1 MPRPTRGK
9 YNAPVMIV
17 CDAPTKAAMGERL
30 PMELRQM
37 QWVAPLFEREGISP
51 KSDVFMVGLC
61 PPVPQDAKNSASR
74 KWKHVEPFVE
84 GVNKLIEDGQPSL
97 IITLGELAS
106 RAVLGRAVKITKAR
120 GQVVVRDDAIPVFPM
135 LSPGFVDRIPDHRAT
150 FEADVHTVGMLS
162 RAGFDP
168 DQVQRT
174 ETNYEW
180 RTDISD
186 LLGENKP
193 ATIAVDTEGT
203 GLRWWDENV
212 ELISVQISTGPGH
225 AVVCPVD
232 AVYWKRWL
240 EDDLGK
246 CTKVKIRRL
255 VSQLKELLE
264 DPDVNKIGQNHKFD
278 HHHIRKLGIE
288 VQNWLHDTNIMGFA
302 VDENMLSLGLDE
314 LTRVYVPE
322 MSGYADCV
330 SLDAMV
336 LTDDMRKVRAE
347 DLQVGDNLCAFTAET
362 EGGKAQRRKMRRSTV
377 VKMQRLRRS
386 CLRVTTASGRST
398 VVSKGH
404 LFLCKRGLSD
414 KGGGWRWRQADSL
427 KVGSV
432 LKPFPWEDPVDDFDA
447 GYVSGVL
454 DGEGWL
460 QRGRS
465 RVGVSQR
472 DNVVLK
478 KFRCVVTSH
487 GIVPSHSTD
496 KRKKVPVVND
506 TFDGH
511 ACFKILQ
518 KFRPLR
524 LLEDA
529 RWEGCGLPT
538 NGNAYDP
545 VVSVEPLG
553 EQDVIGLETST
564 QTIIADGLL
573 SHNSFNRDYDKS
585 DMRSVPPDDFL
596 LYAGGDPDATF
607 RLARVL
613 QGRMRMDPPQQRV
626 YQRIQM
632 PATACF
638 MNVSEPYGLRV
649 DVDHLRDFGEE
660 VREWLI
666 DEYRELIR
674 MVPARVRRKHLNAG
688 KECSF
693 TRPEFVQDVLFG
705 VDGFGLESRVWTKG
719 TMDLQNVSERV
730 PSTSA
735 KDHMPY
741 FVNETRMVR
750 DDVTVGDF
758 VTRLIEYKKTVS
770 LENHFIGWEMD
781 PKKEEPTGLWKY
793 LSSAGF
799 IHPSFGVTVANT
811 GRTNSRDPNS
821 QNFPKR
827 GSRFAKM
834 FGRIFIPR
842 DGYVFVACDL
852 SQIELRVAAWMA
864 GERTMLQV
872 FLENGDIHSKTAAST
887 MGITLDEFSRLDE
900 DVRVL
905 KRFQAKAINFG
916 FIFGMWW
923 RGFMQYA
930 KVEFGVDLTEDEAK
944 SFRETFF
951 ETYDCI
957 EPWHNTMKNFA
968 HEHGYVA
975 ALHGAVRHLPMIKSR
990 DEAMMKQAERYAI
1003 NSPVQRFGSDLG
1015 LIAFIRFSQRADPEL
1030 MRVVNFIH
1038 DQTFLEA
1045 REDYAEEAASAL
1057 RWCMQNPPLEEWFGI
1072 TSPVPITSDVEM
1084 GHNAGAMEEVDIEA
1098 RRPEWW

>member
-1 MPRPTRGK
+1 MAGRPTRGRCD
-9 YNAPVMIV
+9 APVMIV
-17 CDAPTKAAMGERL
+17 CDAPTKAAMGEGL

-37 QWVAPLFEREGISP
+37 KWVAPLFEREGVSP

-61 PPVPQDAKNSASR
+61 PPVPEDAKNSASR

-84 GVNKLIEDGQPSL
+84 GLTNLIDDGRPSL
-97 IITLGELAS
+97 IVTLGELAS

-120 GQVVVRDDAIPVFPM
+120 GQVVVRDGSPPVFPM

-174 ETNYEW
+174 ETHYEW

-225 AVVCPVD
+225 AVVCLVD

-246 CTKVKIRRL
+246 CTKAKIRRL

-288 VQNWLHDTNIMGFA
+288 VQSWLHDTNIMGFA

-322 MSGYADCV
+322 MSGYAD
-330 SLDAMV
+330 D
-336 LTDDMRKVRAE
+336 
-347 DLQVGDNLCAFTAET
+347 
-362 EGGKAQRRKMRRSTV
+362 
-377 VKMQRLRRS
+377 
-386 CLRVTTASGRST
+386 
-398 VVSKGH
+398 
-404 LFLCKRGLSD
+404 
-414 KGGGWRWRQADSL
+414 
-427 KVGSV
+427 
-432 LKPFPWEDPVDDFDA
+432 
-447 GYVSGVL
+447 
-454 DGEGWL
+454 
-460 QRGRS
+460 
-465 RVGVSQR
+465 
-472 DNVVLK
+472 
-478 KFRCVVTSH
+478 
-487 GIVPSHSTD
+487 
-496 KRKKVPVVND
+496 
-506 TFDGH
+506 
-511 ACFKILQ
+511 
-518 KFRPLR
+518 
-524 LLEDA
+524 
-529 RWEGCGLPT
+529 
-538 NGNAYDP
+538 
-545 VVSVEPLG
+545 
-553 EQDVIGLETST
+553 
-564 QTIIADGLL
+564 
-573 SHNSFNRDYDKS
+573 FNRTYDKS

-626 YQRIQM
+626 YRKIQM

-688 KECSF
+688 KDCSF
-693 TRPEFVQDVLFG
+693 GRAEFVQDVLFG
-705 VDGFGLESRVWTKG
+705 VDGFGLEPRVWTKG

-730 PSTSA
+730 ASTSA

-750 DDVTVGDF
+750 DGVTVGDF
-758 VTRLIEYKKTVS
+758 VTRLIEFKKTVS
-770 LENHFIGWEMD
+770 LESHFIGREMD
-781 PKKEEPTGLWKY
+781 PKKEHPTGLWKY
-793 LSSAGF
+793 LSPTGF
-799 IHPSFGVTVANT
+799 IHPSFGVTIANT
-811 GRTNSRDPNS
+811 GRTNTRDPNS

-827 GSRFAKM
+827 GTRFAKV

-872 FLENGDIHSKTAAST
+872 FRENGDIHAKTAAAC
-887 MGITLDEFSRLDE
+887 MGITLDEFNRLDE
-900 DVRVL
+900 DERKL
-905 KRFQAKAINFG
+905 KRFQAKPVNFG
-916 FIFGMWW
+916 FLYGQWW

-930 KVEFGVDLTEDEAK
+930 KVEYGVDFTEDEAK
-944 SFRETFF
+944 SFREAFF

-957 EPWHNTMKNFA
+957 EPWHNTMKDFA

-990 DEAMMKQAERYAI
+990 DEGMMRQAERYAI

-1084 GHNAGAMEEVDIEA
+1084 GENAGAMEEVDIEA